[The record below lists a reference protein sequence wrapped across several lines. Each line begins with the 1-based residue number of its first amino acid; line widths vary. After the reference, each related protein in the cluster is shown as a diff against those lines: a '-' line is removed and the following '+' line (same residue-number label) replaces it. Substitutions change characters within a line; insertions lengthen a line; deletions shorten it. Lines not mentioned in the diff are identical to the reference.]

1 MVAIRPETS
10 ADWAAIREVN
20 TRAFGRETEA
30 RLVDSVRASAFYL
43 PELSLVAVDA
53 ECIVGHVLFS
63 AIHIRTADR
72 LVPALA
78 LAPVAVLPERQKQ
91 GIGSVLIRRGLEE
104 CRSLGHRIVV
114 VVGHPDYYPRFGFFS
129 ARAKGLD
136 APFPDTA
143 FMVQELVAGALDGVR
158 GTVEYPP
165 AFAAA

>member
-1 MVAIRPETS
+1 MIAIRPETS

-20 TRAFGRETEA
+20 TRAFGRESEA
-30 RLVDSVRASAFYL
+30 CLVDAVRASASFL
-43 PELSLVAVDA
+43 PELSLVAVDV
-53 ECIVGHVLFS
+53 ECIVGHLLFS

-78 LAPVAVLPERQKQ
+78 LAPVAVLPERQNQ
-91 GIGSVLIRRGLEE
+91 GIGSALIRHGLEH
-104 CRSLGHRIVV
+104 CWHLGHRIVV
-114 VVGHPDYYPRFGFFS
+114 VVGHPDYYPRFGFIS

-143 FMVQELVAGALDGVR
+143 FMVQELLPGALDGVH

-165 AFAAA
+165 AFAAV